1 MNATAGAVLADDALY
16 APVPP
21 PPPPGGVL
29 TVVHLIGWATCA
41 VCLVGTIVAAAAMVV
56 KHHRGHGVAVEP
68 GGGEPPAS
76 PASLAVFFLGYT
88 ILGVVSILFGLV
100 V

>member
-1 MNATAGAVLADDALY
+1 
-16 APVPP
+16 
-21 PPPPGGVL
+21 
-29 TVVHLIGWATCA
+29 
-41 VCLVGTIVAAAAMVV
+41 
-56 KHHRGHGVAVEP
+56 VEP

-88 ILGVVSILFGLV
+88 VLGAVGILFGLV